1 MATLTPEQK
10 EQLEYYEY
18 LELQEKEKAGTLG
31 KGAQNIQVEK
41 TTPETAEPVEKE
53 PETTQLG
60 AIARGTAQGL
70 TFGFA
75 DEITAAAESAFG
87 RDYEE
92 ALKETRDRYKLAE
105 KERPGAY
112 RTAEIGSGL
121 ASVFIPGLGA
131 VTGGKAALA
140 GGKALKSLIQAKRGA
155 ELTGKGARAAEAVG
169 TGIAGGALGYIGASE
184 ADVLS
189 KQTLESAGQL
199 AADVGTGAV
208 VGGLAGGALQKV
220 VDSETAQKIGKA
232 IGGSKITKSAA
243 ELRDRIISGGKD
255 KLEEVQKF
263 IKNPEKVE
271 EVELILRKGVDKRIN
286 DQMDAIDNLKKM
298 KGADENVI
306 DAQNQLFKL
315 EEQKLSQEIADVRR
329 KEGINITA
337 EEQAV
342 KQQTSGL
349 NKELRDIKD
358 SLAELS
364 PKIDDAQT
372 SIKNQVTSLSKNLDK
387 QSADSVRNLY
397 NTQLNQIDALSKQRN
412 DFLETALSKVDA
424 EPEDAYALAEALRDM
439 SSLYRDQFKTD
450 IVPIFKGIL
459 RDEPRFTQLI
469 NMFDD
474 PESIEKLGERILT
487 DKFSKADVVKMVE
500 NAKAGLF
507 TRDTST
513 TSGMAKQS
521 AYQILNQKMNN
532 ISPEY
537 KEFNTQLNKLMATRD
552 FLQESKLMKMEKVPE
567 VGQAGGEFLKP
578 KAFPV
583 TKRPP
588 ISGLDVDYIN
598 DLAEKGVD
606 VSLLARQE
614 KALAEQ
620 LKTEQLLPLKNL
632 KSELKVKGRALKNQ
646 IQDIENKIR
655 LSSGEERLKL
665 QRTLDEKIDKLNL
678 YTDQMTEKLSN
689 ARKKLSEKY
698 DIQFETAEE
707 TLKQSRRQ
715 AQEDVAAYKLLEEQ
729 RLTTEEAGQ
738 LATIGLTTGQIP
750 FKAGRFFR
758 PSPLSRVKIYNSI
771 QSKFNN
777 PSLSAAVSSRV
788 GQQITAKDIMELAN
802 THKVDPEQLKA
813 ALETE

>member
-10 EQLEYYEY
+10 KQLDYYEY

-31 KGAQNIQVEK
+31 KGVQNIQVKK

-70 TFGFA
+70 SFGFA

-92 ALKETRDRYKLAE
+92 ALKETRDIYKLAE

-121 ASVFIPGLGA
+121 ASVFIPGIGA

-140 GGKALKSLIQAKRGA
+140 GGKLLKSLIQAKRGA

-169 TGIAGGALGYIGASE
+169 TGIAGGAFGSIGASE

-189 KQTLESAGQL
+189 KQTLGSVGQL

-208 VGGLAGGALQKV
+208 VGGLAGGAVQKV

-232 IGGSKITKSAA
+232 IGDSKITKSAA

-263 IKNPEKVE
+263 IKNPEKIE
-271 EVELILRKGVDKRIN
+271 EVELVLRKGVDKRIN
-286 DQMDAIDNLKKM
+286 DQMDALDKLKKE
-298 KGADENVI
+298 KGAEDSVI
-306 DAQNQLFKL
+306 NEQNELFKL

-329 KEGINITA
+329 KEGINISA

-342 KQQTSGL
+342 KEQTSGL

-358 SLAELS
+358 SLADLS

-372 SIKNQVTSLSKNLDK
+372 SIKNQVTSLSKTLDK

-397 NTQLNQIDALSKQRN
+397 NTQLNQIDALSKQRD
-412 DFLETALSKVDA
+412 DFVETALSKVKADENDA
-424 EPEDAYALAEALRDM
+424 QQLQDAVLDM
-439 SSLYRDQFKTD
+439 YSLYKDDFNTAIKPEFVK
-450 IVPIFKGIL
+450 IMKA
-459 RDEPRFTQLI
+459 EPRFIQ
-469 NMFDD
+469 MM
-474 PESIEKLGERILT
+474 RIL
-487 DKFSKADVVKMVE
+487 DNPENLPALKDAVINNNFSKADVVKMVE
-500 NAKAGLF
+500 NAKKNLF
-507 TRDTST
+507 TSDTTTAFGKAKRD
-513 TSGMAKQS
+513 
-521 AYQILNQKMNN
+521 AYQILNDKMNS

-537 KEFNTQLNKLMATRD
+537 KEFNTQLNKLIITRE
-552 FLQESKLMKMEKVPE
+552 FLETTPLMKMQKVPE

-578 KAFPV
+578 TAFPV
-583 TKRPP
+583 TTRPS
-588 ISGLDVDYIN
+588 ISKLDTNYIN
-598 DLAEKGVD
+598 DLAERGVD
-606 VSLLARQE
+606 VNLLARQE
-614 KALAEQ
+614 KALSAQ
-620 LKTEQLLPLKNL
+620 LTTEQLLPLKNL
-632 KSELKVKGRALKNQ
+632 KSELTVKGRALKNQ
-646 IQDIENKIR
+646 IQDIESKIR
-655 LSSGEERLKL
+655 LSSGDERLKL

-698 DIQFETAEE
+698 DIQFETAEDA
-707 TLKQSRRQ
+707 LKQSRRQ
-715 AQEDVAAYKLLEEQ
+715 TQEDVAAYKLLEEQ
-729 RLTTEEAGQ
+729 KLTTEEAGQ
-738 LATIGLTTGQIP
+738 LAMIGLTTGSIP

-758 PSPLSRVKIYNSI
+758 PSPLTRVKIYNSI
-771 QSKFNN
+771 RSKFNN
-777 PSLSAAVSSRV
+777 PSLSAAISSRI